1 MVEIKADEEYLNS
14 HSSKV
19 KVLALV
25 ESQYGMYVIYDQAG
39 HLRPYLAP
47 LEFAQREWGL
57 AEPDLKPGLV
67 KSTAKYGSEAVWI
80 MALLD
85 GEQRFIDLDEA
96 YESDD
101 LLKSPRWT
109 YEQLAE
115 RGHANFRNVVL
126 P

>member
-1 MVEIKADEEYLNS
+1 MVEIRADEEYLDS

-19 KVLALV
+19 KVLTLV

-39 HLRPYLAP
+39 QLRPGMVP
-47 LEFAQREWGL
+47 LEFAQRDWGL

-67 KSTAKYGSEAVWI
+67 KSTAKYGSTAMWI
-80 MALLD
+80 MLLLD

-101 LLKSPRWT
+101 LLKSPRCT